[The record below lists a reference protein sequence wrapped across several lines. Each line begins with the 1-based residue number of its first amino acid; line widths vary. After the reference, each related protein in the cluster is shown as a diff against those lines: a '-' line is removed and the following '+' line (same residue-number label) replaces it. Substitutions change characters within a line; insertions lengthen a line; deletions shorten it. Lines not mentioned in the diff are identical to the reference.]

1 MSWKPIETAPQDGP
15 VMLQVGEDAA
25 MAFQGGDGWY
35 HLNIEDPSDLRYIPP
50 DEIKGWRPIPTPDD
64 IPALELELEQAQRK
78 LQEVHAPLA
87 AAIEQHDAIQREL
100 AQIEAAEQAA
110 QRKIEAEERAA
121 QRKIAQ
127 READER
133 EQEAEQE
140 RLRQVRSLLPG
151 GDA

>member
-1 MSWKPIETAPQDGP
+1 ME
-15 VMLQVGEDAA
+15 
-25 MAFQGGDGWY
+25 
-35 HLNIEDPSDLRYIPP
+35 
-50 DEIKGWRPIPTPDD
+50 TPDD
-64 IPALELELEQAQRK
+64 IPALELELEQVQRQ
-78 LQEVHAPLA
+78 LQEVRAPLA

-110 QRKIEAEERAA
+110 QRKIEAEERVA
-121 QRKIAQ
+121 QRKIEQ